1 VRSGYVLKNPVSQ
14 AQLNDYLEIGFKTPS
29 SVAGFNFLNP
39 FLKIRELLVF
49 VVYYNRQG

>member
-1 VRSGYVLKNPVSQ
+1 MRSGSLLKNTVSE